1 MGSHPIV
8 HIEIPANDPSEAAKF
23 YADLFGWQ
31 SQHSA
36 ELNYTVFTAEGGP
49 GGGFP
54 AVDGDSVQPDKVL
67 ISVATDDIDATLARV
82 ESLGGS
88 TVVPKTEIP
97 SVGWFGVFVDPTG
110 NRIGLYTGLQGE
122 S

>member
-8 HIEIPANDPSEAAKF
+8 HIEIPADNPGQAATF

-31 SQHSA
+31 VQHSP
-36 ELNYTVFTAEGGP
+36 ELNYTMFAADGGP

-54 AVDGDSVQPDKVL
+54 AVNGESVQPDKIL

-88 TVVPKTEIP
+88 TIVPKTEIP
-97 SVGWFGVFVDPTG
+97 SDNQRG
-110 NRIGLYTGLQGE
+110 RR
-122 S
+122 